1 MARGRR
7 VRERRAW
14 LVLADG
20 SAWEGRSLGAA
31 EAAEGEVVFTTGM
44 VGYVESLTDPSYAG
58 QILIFT
64 SPLIGNYGV
73 PRAGRPDAP
82 DGGFESARIH
92 ARGVVV
98 SSAPSG
104 PSHHRSR
111 MTLDDWLRGEGV
123 AGIQGVD
130 TRALVRRLRSH
141 GTVPGR
147 IVHARPRG
155 GGRVDIVDP
164 LAGDLVPSVC
174 SREVRTY
181 GGGGK
186 KVALVDCGL
195 KRSILKGL
203 LDQGLQV
210 TVMPWDADVK
220 DLDGAF
226 HGVVLSN
233 GPGDPERCGPTIE
246 LTRALMERGTPILGI
261 CLGNQILA
269 LAAGAQTYK
278 LPFGHRSQNQPCVDR
293 SSGRCYI
300 TSQNHGFAVRG
311 SSLPRGWEVWFE
323 NLNDSTVEGIRH
335 RTKPFRAVQFHPEAR
350 PGPVDTSFL
359 LSDFARSL

>member
-1 MARGRR
+1 
-7 VRERRAW
+7 
-14 LVLADG
+14 VLADG
-20 SAWEGRSLGAA
+20 SVWEGRSLGAV
-31 EAAEGEVVFTTGM
+31 ETGEGEVVFTTGM

-73 PRAGRPDAP
+73 PESGRPDAP
-82 DGGFESARIH
+82 DGGFESSRIH

-111 MTLDDWLRGEGV
+111 IDLDGWLRGEGI

-155 GGRVDIVDP
+155 RGRVDIEDP

-174 SREVRTY
+174 SREAVTY
-181 GGGGK
+181 GSGGK

-203 LDQGLQV
+203 LDQGLEV
-210 TVMPWDADVK
+210 TVLPWDAAAD
-220 DLDGAF
+220 DIDGVF
-226 HGVVLSN
+226 RGVVLSN

-246 LTRALMERGTPILGI
+246 LTRALMRRGMPILGI
-261 CLGNQILA
+261 CLGNQIMA
-269 LAAGAQTYK
+269 LAAGAETYK

-293 SSGRCYI
+293 TSGRCYV
-300 TSQNHGFAVRG
+300 TSQNHGYAVRG
-311 SSLPRGWEVWFE
+311 PSLPAGWEVWFE

-335 RTKPFRAVQFHPEAR
+335 TSKPLRAVQFHPEAR
-350 PGPVDTSFL
+350 PGPVDTFFL

>member
-7 VRERRAW
+7 ARGRQAW
-14 LVLADG
+14 LLLADG
-20 SAWEGRSLGAA
+20 SVWEGRSLGAVQPG
-31 EAAEGEVVFTTGM
+31 EGEVVFTTGM

-73 PRAGRPDAP
+73 PDEGRPDAP
-82 DGGFESARIH
+82 DGGFESSRIH

-111 MTLDDWLRGEGV
+111 KDLDGWLRDQGV

-155 GGRVDIVDP
+155 GRVDIADP
-164 LAGDLVPSVC
+164 LAGDLVPAVC
-174 SREVRTY
+174 SGEVTTY
-181 GGGGK
+181 GSGKK

-195 KRSILKGL
+195 KRSILRGL
-203 LDQGLQV
+203 LDQGLEV
-210 TVMPWDADVK
+210 TVVPWDVAVEE
-220 DLDGAF
+220 LDGTCR
-226 HGVVLSN
+226 GVVLSN
-233 GPGDPERCGPTIE
+233 GPGNPERCTPTIE
-246 LTRALMERGTPILGI
+246 LARALMRRGVPILGI
-261 CLGNQILA
+261 CLGNQIMA
-269 LAAGAQTYK
+269 LAAGAETYK

-293 SSGRCYI
+293 TTGRCYV

-311 SSLPRGWEVWFE
+311 SSLPGGWEVWFE

-335 RTKPFRAVQFHPEAR
+335 RSKPFSAVQFHPEAR

>member
-1 MARGRR
+1 
-7 VRERRAW
+7 V
-14 LVLADG
+14 D
-20 SAWEGRSLGAA
+20 
-31 EAAEGEVVFTTGM
+31 AAEGEVVFTTGM

-73 PRAGRPDAP
+73 PEPGRPDAP

-92 ARGVVV
+92 VRGVVV
-98 SSAPSG
+98 SSAPGG
-104 PSHHRSR
+104 PSHHRSL
-111 MTLDDWLRGEGV
+111 MDLDAWLRAGGV

-130 TRALVRRLRSH
+130 TRALVRRLRSR

-147 IVHARPRG
+147 IVHSRPRVA
-155 GGRVDIVDP
+155 GRVDIEDP

-174 SREVRTY
+174 SREAVTY
-181 GGGGK
+181 GSSDS

-203 LDQGLQV
+203 LDQGLEV
-210 TVMPWDADVK
+210 TVVPWDVGVD
-220 DLDGAF
+220 DIDGAY

-246 LTRALMERGTPILGI
+246 LTRALMRRGVPILGI
-261 CLGNQILA
+261 CLGNQIMA
-269 LAAGAQTYK
+269 LAAGAETYK

-293 SSGRCYI
+293 TSGRCYI

-311 SSLPRGWEVWFE
+311 SSLPAGWEVWFE

-335 RTKPFRAVQFHPEAR
+335 ASKPFRAVQFHPEAR